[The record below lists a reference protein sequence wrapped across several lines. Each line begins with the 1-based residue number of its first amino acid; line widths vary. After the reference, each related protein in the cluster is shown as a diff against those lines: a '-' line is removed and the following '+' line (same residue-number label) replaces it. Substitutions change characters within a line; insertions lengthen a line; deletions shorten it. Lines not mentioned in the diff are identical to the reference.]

1 MIGIHS
7 VYPIAV
13 GLKVVTTPSP
23 FECLKMLE
31 ENAGA
36 VDDASYLTQVV
47 TTELLITAN
56 PEFDGAIAAKVVA
69 IHRQSD

>member
-7 VYPIAV
+7 VCPIAM
-13 GLKVVTTPSP
+13 GLKVITTPSP
-23 FECLKMLE
+23 FEKMLE

-36 VDDASYLTQVV
+36 VDVASCLTQVV